1 MSKTYTELAE
11 TPPKLWVK
19 DDAKEL
25 RIHTVS
31 CMCDNKNVLMLK
43 KNKENEFKLD
53 GGVYSLANWQFR
65 CEAYEIEWAAD
76 KEDWNEVFKL
86 INTGMSLISEIRSR

>member
-1 MSKTYTELAE
+1 MNKTYTQLADN
-11 TPPKLWVK
+11 PPKFTVIGNP
-19 DDAKEL
+19 KEM

-53 GGVYSLANWQFR
+53 GGRFSLSNWQFR
-65 CEAYEIEWAAD
+65 CEIYEIEWLAD
-76 KEDWNEVFKL
+76 EGKWEKVFKL
-86 INTGMSLISEIRSR
+86 INTGTSLISEIRSR